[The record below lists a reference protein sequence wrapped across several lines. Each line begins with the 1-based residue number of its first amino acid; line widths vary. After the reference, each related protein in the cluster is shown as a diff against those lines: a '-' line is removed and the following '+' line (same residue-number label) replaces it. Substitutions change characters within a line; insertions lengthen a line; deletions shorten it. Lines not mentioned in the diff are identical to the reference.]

1 MYRLPGRL
9 CQAVLILMTALVVVP
24 LSAAPVTLYKPADI
38 ENARANVERYEWARS
53 ILEGYRKTVA
63 YVMEQDRAWIEEM
76 VPDLTPG
83 SSYGQVCPKCV
94 GEQCSMG
101 ESGVLTWSAS
111 KPEQLTCRYCG
122 AVYPD
127 PDYPETGSITA
138 PSAGQTFTFYV
149 PPEEAAHPEDRSGKY
164 AYRWA
169 SWPVHVSF
177 SGLIRLNK
185 ASYIA
190 GRALPL
196 AKLYALTGEVQ
207 YAERCAWILDRMARA
222 YPGWL
227 YHSYFGT
234 VVDLPP
240 AEVAAEFGANPRAGK
255 FDPEVLITAFPD
267 DARSLSAWGFWG
279 AGRLHAGVGGEG
291 SFLLDCTVAYDLIRD
306 ARREDG
312 TPVLTAEMDERIRRD
327 LIDAGCTDLENYASI
342 DNKCGPG
349 RALSAAVGQLF
360 GQPERVR
367 RGLEGATKL
376 LDQAFHFDGFCV
388 ESPSYSS
395 MHLGG
400 LYEILDLLAGYSD
413 PPGYEPPEGA
423 RFDALN
429 PFEDL
434 PRYRLALL
442 SMVRMLRP
450 DLKYPVIGD
459 THSGGGISSLWAEIL
474 ADNYGAQYAGLLET
488 AQGAALAERGSEYA
502 LWNRPADLVAPA
514 GQAELPLR
522 TEWFPGWHVAVLRN
536 GDPRGRNALY
546 LNGYEMHGH
555 RHYDTL
561 GLAYYAL
568 DRELASDRG
577 YIWDDPR
584 NAWTRSTLAHNLVT
598 VDGANQ
604 RNAPRQSTLEL
615 FAAAPEIEVV
625 QASANAYEQCSQYRR
640 TTALVQLPGD
650 QSYAV
655 DIFRVTGGAL
665 HQYTLNS
672 NGSEFALADLPT
684 QPEEG
689 MISPGGLRWGLTN
702 LRVARPTETW
712 RGTWRHDEVA
722 LDVLM
727 ATPLDRLVVADA
739 PGWRTNK
746 GSDLHA
752 PPITQIVAERAG
764 ENLDSTFCAVLA
776 PWEGEASPVL
786 SMREVRPDPDDGTA
800 VAVVVELEGGRT
812 DWIIS
817 ALDDEPRSYG
827 PVTMAGR
834 FGFVSLGADGSLRA
848 AYLHEGTSLQ
858 VNGDG
863 LALEAPRV
871 TRVVTDIDDRT
882 IALAAPLPE
891 GLVLAGAYVL
901 AGETGYEVESAT
913 PTTITVRDY
922 PVAECDEVV
931 IPMAAWRGAEGQE

>member
-1 MYRLPGRL
+1 MHSLSGRL
-9 CQAVLILMTALVVVP
+9 GAVLVVMIMLPAAV
-24 LSAAPVTLYKPADI
+24 SADPVTLYKPADL

-53 ILEGYRKTVA
+53 VLEGYRRTVA

-83 SSYGQVCPKCV
+83 STYGQVCPQCV

-101 ESGVLTWSAS
+101 ESGVFTWSPS
-111 KPEQLTCRYCG
+111 NPEQLTCRYCG

-127 PDYPETGSITA
+127 PAFPETGSMTA
-138 PSAGQTFTFYV
+138 PRAGQTFTFYV

-177 SGLIRLNK
+177 SGLIRLQK
-185 ASYIA
+185 ASYVA

-196 AKLYALTGEVQ
+196 AKLYALTGEVE
-207 YAERCAWILDRMARA
+207 YAERCAWILDRLGRA

-227 YHSYFGT
+227 YHTYFGT
-234 VVDLPP
+234 VIDLPP
-240 AEVAAEFGANPRAGK
+240 AEVAAEYGANPRAGK

-267 DARSLSAWGFWG
+267 DPRSLSGMGFWG
-279 AGRLHAGVGGEG
+279 AGRLHAGVGSEG
-291 SFLLDCTVAYDLIRD
+291 SFLLNCTVAYDLIRD
-306 ARREDG
+306 ARHDDG
-312 TPVLTAEMDERIRRD
+312 TPVLSAEMDERIRRD
-327 LIDAGCTDLENYASI
+327 LIDAGCTDLEHYASI

-360 GQPERVR
+360 EQPERVR
-367 RGLEGATKL
+367 RGLEGATEL

-388 ESPSYSS
+388 ESPSYSG
-395 MHLGG
+395 MHLDG

-413 PPGYEPPEGA
+413 PPGYQPEEGE
-423 RFDALN
+423 RFDNLN

-459 THSGGGISSLWAEIL
+459 THSGEGISALWAEIL
-474 ADNYGAQYAGLLET
+474 ADNYGPQYAGLLET
-488 AQGAALAERGSEYA
+488 VQGAPLAERGSEYA
-502 LWNRPADLVAPA
+502 LWNRPADLTAPE
-514 GQAELPLR
+514 GGGELPLR

-536 GDPRGRNALY
+536 GAPRGRNALY

-584 NAWTRSTLAHNLVT
+584 NAWTRSTYAHNLVT

-604 RNAPRQSTLEL
+604 KGAPRRSTLEL
-615 FAAAPEIEVV
+615 FAVAPEIEVV

-640 TTALVQLPGD
+640 TCALVRLPGD

-665 HQYTLNS
+665 HQYCLNS
-672 NGSEFALADLPT
+672 NGSEFALADLPM

-689 MISPGGLRWGLTN
+689 MIAPGNLAWGLIN
-702 LRVARPTETW
+702 LRVAHPTEAW
-712 RGTWRHDEVA
+712 RGTWRDGEVA

-727 ATPLDRLVVADA
+727 VTPLDRLIVSDA

-764 ENLDSTFCAVLA
+764 EDLDSTFCAVLS

-786 SMREVRPDPDDGTA
+786 SVREVHPEPDDGAA
-800 VAVVVELEGGRT
+800 VAVVVELAGGRT

-834 FGFVSLGADGSLRA
+834 FGFVSLRPDGSLRA
-848 AYLHEGTSLQ
+848 AYLHEGTSLR
-858 VNGDG
+858 VDGDG
-863 LALEAPRV
+863 VALDTPRLARAV
-871 TRVVTDIDDRT
+871 ADIDDRT
-882 IALAAPLPE
+882 ITLAEALPE
-891 GLVLAGAYVL
+891 GLDLTGAYIL
-901 AGETGYEVESAT
+901 AGETGYEVESASGAA
-913 PTTITVRDY
+913 ITVRDY
-922 PVAECDEVV
+922 PVAPCDEVV
-931 IPMAAWRGAEGQE
+931 IPMAAWRGAEE